1 MGDSPVNLDT
11 FLSFNLRIALAFTVI
26 FLVFL
31 NFKDKS
37 SGYLVAIIIVVL
49 MIYTYVMGRHYLHEG
64 YTNGSKNEITSKTT
78 NKQTELQD
86 KILDTDTKPY
96 YDKDINDIDDYEYSM
111 IFDNESDREITK
123 ELRNKL
129 MSQYPMDWT
138 TNPPSS
144 SNFAKGMK
152 AAMDVSGT
160 VAENPTMFQNISADN
175 VNPPDTE
182 KMEEEERKILKTYQP
197 KNNRDLK
204 TYDVDDA
211 YTLIKKIYDA
221 KGEIPHVIHD
231 KDTNVY
237 EIIGTRRKDEKV
249 VYEDEQEEAPYNSDI
264 TGDSDVKV
272 PQAAVDKLASVD
284 PYFDKHNRTRMNKND
299 YTRFTPGLERMFA
312 PTYPTEKWY

>member
-1 MGDSPVNLDT
+1 MVDSETNFDI
-11 FLSFNLRIALAFTVI
+11 FLNINFRIAIASVI
-26 FLVFL
+26 IFFIFI

-37 SGYLVAIIIVVL
+37 SGYLIGLIAILILLFI
-49 MIYTYVMGRHYLHEG
+49 YVMGRHYLHEG
-64 YTNGSKNEITSKTT
+64 YTNQSKKDTT
-78 NKQTELQD
+78 TPNKQTELQD
-86 KILDTDTKPY
+86 KILDTDTKPF
-96 YDKDINDIDDYEYSM
+96 YDKDINEIDDYEYNM

-129 MSQYPMDWT
+129 ISQYPMDWT

-144 SNFAKGMK
+144 TNFTKGMK

-182 KMEEEERKILKTYQP
+182 KIEEEERKILKTYQP
-197 KNNRDLK
+197 KNSRDLK
-204 TYDVDDA
+204 TYDMDDA

-221 KGEIPHVIHD
+221 KGEIPHVVHE

-237 EIIGTRRKDEKV
+237 EILGTRRKDEKV
-249 VYEDEQEEAPYNSDI
+249 LYEDEEGEAPYNPDI

-284 PYFDKHNRTRMNKND
+284 PYFDKHNRTRMDKND